1 MHANTAASLFA
12 WLQCHDCPLH
22 LFKALGGGHARSSGC
37 HILLNVALTPAFP
50 FKCKEDVVLFLHL
63 PAHKQK
69 IRSVTKQAAR

>member
-1 MHANTAASLFA
+1 MPTQRQVSLHGRNAMIVHFIFLRHLA
-12 WLQCHDCPLH
+12 EGMLGLQ
-22 LFKALGGGHARSSGC
+22 G

-50 FKCKEDVVLFLHL
+50 FKCKQDVVLFLHL